1 MESHREV
8 VNLFVDAVNRRSA
21 EGYAAIESEQYREA
35 AVQPWVHSRSGC
47 LDQSGRRKFGAK
59 SRTAQSMQKTLPS
72 KSPPILYSYFDS
84 SQSGSAQ

>member
-8 VNLFVDAVNRRSA
+8 VNLFVDAVNRRSP
-21 EGYAAIESEQYREA
+21 EGFAAIESEQYLEA

-59 SRTAQSMQKTLPS
+59 SRTAPRSKHVQSPVTAMQWGALAGAPTMM
-72 KSPPILYSYFDS
+72 I
-84 SQSGSAQ
+84 